1 MLDTILNIDPVAFS
15 LGPIEIRWYGLAY
28 LAGMLLGLFYAK
40 WIVRKFYISNT
51 QNITTQ
57 NIDEI
62 FFWIVLGIIFGARI
76 GYVVFYD
83 PSLILV
89 NPLNVVAIWKGGMS
103 FHGGA
108 LGVILAIFFYARLN
122 KISIF
127 SLGDIVCSVVP
138 IGLFFGRI
146 ANFINSEL
154 WGTITSKPWGVV
166 FSNAGPLPRHPS
178 QLYEAFFEGILLLVI
193 LNTLL
198 RKGFLNNS
206 GFISGVFLS
215 LYALFRII
223 IERFREPDAHIGYI
237 FEYFT
242 IGTLLS
248 IPMLSGI
255 IIVYFSLRKK

>member
-108 LGVILAIFFYARLN
+108 LGVILARFFYARLN

-178 QLYEAFFEGILLLVI
+178 QLYEAFF
-193 LNTLL
+193 
-198 RKGFLNNS
+198 
-206 GFISGVFLS
+206 
-215 LYALFRII
+215 
-223 IERFREPDAHIGYI
+223 
-237 FEYFT
+237 
-242 IGTLLS
+242 
-248 IPMLSGI
+248 
-255 IIVYFSLRKK
+255 

>member
-28 LAGMLLGLFYAK
+28 LTGMLLGLFYAK
-40 WIVRKFYISNT
+40 WIVKKFNISNT
-51 QNITTQ
+51 QNITIQ

-62 FFWIVLGIIFGARI
+62 FFWIVLGIIFGARF

-127 SLGDIVCSVVP
+127 SLGDIICSVVP
-138 IGLFFGRI
+138 IGLFFGR
-146 ANFINSEL
+146 
-154 WGTITSKPWGVV
+154 
-166 FSNAGPLPRHPS
+166 
-178 QLYEAFFEGILLLVI
+178 
-193 LNTLL
+193 
-198 RKGFLNNS
+198 
-206 GFISGVFLS
+206 
-215 LYALFRII
+215 
-223 IERFREPDAHIGYI
+223 
-237 FEYFT
+237 
-242 IGTLLS
+242 
-248 IPMLSGI
+248 
-255 IIVYFSLRKK
+255 